1 MSLIR
6 RTLLVWLS
14 IGMSGGILAAALLIY
29 AQARDEANQLF
40 DYQMRQFV
48 ASLPDRAFAPLGPG
62 RGNEDEHDVVIQMWD
77 SNGLRIYRS
86 HENAPLPQRA
96 ELGFT
101 NVTARGIDWRVYSA
115 QLGGTVVQV
124 AQPMRDRLQVAARMA
139 LKTVAPL
146 LLLLPVLALLI
157 WITVGRGLASI
168 GRVAREV
175 KARDADSL
183 VPVSELRQPQEILP
197 LIGALNDLLSRLD
210 QSIAAQR
217 NFVADAAHELKTPLT
232 ALTLQVQLAQR
243 AADPRERDSALS
255 DLKQGIARM
264 NHLVHQLLSMARQEP
279 GAAAQEWHELD
290 LAELATQ
297 VVAGFAGRAQARQI
311 DLGLRKAERSIVRGS
326 AESLRTL
333 LENLVDNALRYC
345 PSGAVVDITVE
356 NDPAGA
362 LLMVRDN
369 GPGLPAE
376 AVPRI
381 FDRFYRAEGTEGNG
395 SGLGLAIVKQIA
407 AAHNAQ
413 TVLQNSPSGLAIGV
427 RFPP

>member
-1 MSLIR
+1 MSSIR

-14 IGMSGGILAAALLIY
+14 VGMSGGILAAALLIY

-62 RGNEDEHDVVIQMWD
+62 RGNEDEHDVVIQIWD

-139 LKTVAPL
+139 LKTVTPL

-168 GRVAREV
+168 GRVAHEV
-175 KARDADSL
+175 KARDAASL
-183 VPVSELRQPQEILP
+183 VPVSEQRQPQEILP
-197 LIGALNDLLSRLD
+197 LIGALNDLLARLD
-210 QSIAAQR
+210 QSIVAQR
-217 NFVADAAHELKTPLT
+217 NFIADAAHELKTPLT
-232 ALTLQVQLAQR
+232 ALTLQVQLAER
-243 AADPRERDSALS
+243 AADPKERDSALS

-264 NHLVHQLLSMARQEP
+264 SHLVHQLLSMARQEP
-279 GAAAQEWHELD
+279 GAAAQERHDLD
-290 LAELATQ
+290 LAAMATQ
-297 VVAGFAGRAQARQI
+297 V
-311 DLGLRKAERSIVRGS
+311 
-326 AESLRTL
+326 
-333 LENLVDNALRYC
+333 
-345 PSGAVVDITVE
+345 
-356 NDPAGA
+356 
-362 LLMVRDN
+362 
-369 GPGLPAE
+369 
-376 AVPRI
+376 
-381 FDRFYRAEGTEGNG
+381 
-395 SGLGLAIVKQIA
+395 
-407 AAHNAQ
+407 
-413 TVLQNSPSGLAIGV
+413 
-427 RFPP
+427 